1 MTERYLLKLII
12 YLDNRVNIGII
23 LVTLYSESEFYPM
36 KKRPVDMLTGSPLK
50 SVVRFALP
58 IMVSSMLQ
66 YNYSLVDNIIVGRY
80 VSSDALAAVGS
91 VGPIGSFIVGAAL
104 GLTSGFSIPVAHAY
118 GEGDR
123 KKLAHYAGGSIS
135 LAFIIGLILVVTSH
149 ILSGPLLRLI
159 GTPEEIIGLAS
170 AYINILYYGIPFQML
185 SNNFTAISRS
195 VGESKKPLYFFCVS
209 VAVNFVLDLLFVKEL
224 QWGVEGA
231 AVATLISHVV
241 ACTLNGVYVL
251 RFNRQVSISRQDL
264 RIDRRTAWR
273 QIKLGIPVSLQFTVT
288 SVGSMCLQSVV
299 NSFGTSVIAGFT
311 AAGRVEQ
318 LTNIPMSGLGVA
330 NQTFVGQNYGARNY
344 ERILSSVKKIFML
357 DVCISVAMS
366 LLLFTIWEPVVS
378 LFLTEENP
386 EIMAAASRYIL
397 AIAQCYS
404 LVAVLFVM
412 RNTLQGLGFTYANSV
427 AGMGEFFGRLSIA
440 FILTPALGFDAVC
453 YAGPAAW
460 LLADIPLII
469 IYLHK
474 AGQFRKLISEKKG
487 IC

>member
-1 MTERYLLKLII
+1 
-12 YLDNRVNIGII
+12 
-23 LVTLYSESEFYPM
+23 M
-36 KKRPVDMLTGSPLK
+36 KKRKIDMLTGSPLK
-50 SVVRFALP
+50 SVIRFALP
-58 IMVSSMLQ
+58 IMASSMLQ

-104 GLTSGFSIPVAHAY
+104 GLTSGFSIPVAHAF
-118 GEGDR
+118 GER
-123 KKLAHYAGGSIS
+123 NSKKLSHFAGGSIS
-135 LAFIIGLILVVTSH
+135 LAFLLGVLLVIVSH
-149 ILSGPLLRLI
+149 IISGPLLRLI
-159 GTPEEIIGLAS
+159 GTPDDIIGLSS

-185 SNNFTAISRS
+185 SNNFTAISRA
-195 VGESKKPLYFFCVS
+195 VGESKKPLYFFLVS
-209 VAVNFVLDLLFVKEL
+209 VVVNFVLDLIFVKDF

-231 AVATLISHVV
+231 AAATLISHIV
-241 ACTLNGVYVL
+241 ACVLNGIYVL
-251 RFNRQVSISRQDL
+251 KFNKDVAVTKKDL
-264 RIDRRTAWR
+264 RLNKETALR

-330 NQTFVGQNYGARNY
+330 NQTFVGQNYGAGKY
-344 ERILSSVKKIFML
+344 ERILSSVKKIFLL
-357 DVCISVAMS
+357 DICISVLMS
-366 LLLFTIWEPVVS
+366 ITLYLIGEPVVS

-427 AGMGEFFGRLSIA
+427 AGIGEFFGRLAIA
-440 FILTPALGFDAVC
+440 FVLTPILGFDAVC

-460 LLADIPLII
+460 LLADIPLVI

-474 AGQFRKLISEKKG
+474 RKGFKNLIKKYDEKIKT
-487 IC
+487 